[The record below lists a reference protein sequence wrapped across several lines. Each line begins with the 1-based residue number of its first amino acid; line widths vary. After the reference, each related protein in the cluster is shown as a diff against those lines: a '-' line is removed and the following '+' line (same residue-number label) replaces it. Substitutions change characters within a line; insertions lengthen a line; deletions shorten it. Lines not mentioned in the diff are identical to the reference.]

1 MNFNI
6 DFLAWRKIALVLS
19 SIFLLV
25 SLSSLFLKELNWG
38 LDFTGGTLVEL
49 SYPNEANIPQIRQ
62 NLIQG
67 GFEGAQVANFGSSRE
82 VLIKLP
88 GTVSDSLG
96 SEIVSL
102 LSTSNEGKTV
112 DLRRIEYVGP
122 QIGSE
127 LRDDGGTAMLIALA
141 FMMLYIAFRFQSMFA
156 GAAVIA
162 LVHDVI
168 IVVGIFSLIQIEFDL
183 TVLAALLAVIGY
195 SLNDTIVVS
204 DRIRENIR
212 SMDAESTEE
221 IINTSLNQTLGRTLI
236 TSLTT
241 LLVLFSLFILGGE
254 LIKNFPDHYR
264 HYSQKSFTYAGIAQK
279 NRNQLLWRDDMF
291 DGVKTGYTQSAG
303 YCLVGSAVKDGM
315 RLVAVVLDSED
326 NKRFNDVSNLMV
338 YGFRYFKTEKL
349 FTKKEPVKSIEVI
362 AGKKDKVNVGLPED
376 VILTLQKNQRDS
388 LKFEISTESTILAP
402 IKSMDKAGTIK
413 VLDSDN
419 NVLYESDLI
428 YLESVEEKGFF
439 LRLIAIIW
447 NWIKSLFS

>member
-1 MNFNI
+1 MSFNI
-6 DFLAWRKIALVLS
+6 DFLAWRRVALIFS
-19 SIFLLV
+19 SIFLIV
-25 SLSSLFLKELNWG
+25 SVSSLFLKELNYG

-49 SYPNEANIPQIRQ
+49 SYPNSANISEVRETLV
-62 NLIQG
+62 NG
-67 GFEGAQVANFGSSRE
+67 GFVGAQVANFGSSKE

-96 SEIVSL
+96 SEIVTL
-102 LSTSNEGKTV
+102 LSSVSLDQDV

-168 IVVGIFSLIQIEFDL
+168 IVVGIFSLIEIEFDL

-212 SMDAESTEE
+212 SMESNNTEE

-241 LLVLFSLFILGGE
+241 LLVLFSLYLLGGE
-254 LIKNFPDHYR
+254 LIKNFALALIFGVIIGTYSSIYIAANALVMMGLSKDHLR
-264 HYSQKSFTYAGIAQK
+264 
-279 NRNQLLWRDDMF
+279 
-291 DGVKTGYTQSAG
+291 
-303 YCLVGSAVKDGM
+303 
-315 RLVAVVLDSED
+315 
-326 NKRFNDVSNLMV
+326 
-338 YGFRYFKTEKL
+338 
-349 FTKKEPVKSIEVI
+349 
-362 AGKKDKVNVGLPED
+362 
-376 VILTLQKNQRDS
+376 
-388 LKFEISTESTILAP
+388 
-402 IKSMDKAGTIK
+402 
-413 VLDSDN
+413 
-419 NVLYESDLI
+419 
-428 YLESVEEKGFF
+428 VEEP
-439 LRLIAIIW
+439 
-447 NWIKSLFS
+447 

>member
-1 MNFNI
+1 MTFNI
-6 DFLAWRKIALVLS
+6 DFLAWRKIAIIFS
-19 SIFLLV
+19 SIFLVV
-25 SLSSLFLKELNWG
+25 SIGSLFTKQLSWG

-49 SYPNEANIPQIRQ
+49 SYPETANISEIREI
-62 NLIQG
+62 LLQG
-67 GFEGAQVANFGSSRE
+67 GFEGAQVANFGSSKE

-102 LSTSNEGKTV
+102 LSASNLNQEI

-141 FMMLYIAFRFQSMFA
+141 FMMLYIAFRFQSRFA

-162 LVHDVI
+162 LIHDVI

-212 SMDAESTEE
+212 SMDSDNTHE

-241 LLVLFSLFILGGE
+241 LLVLFSLYFLGGE
-254 LIKNFPDHYR
+254 LIKNFALALIFGVVIGTYSSIYIAANALIMMGLNKDHLR
-264 HYSQKSFTYAGIAQK
+264 IEEPENA
-279 NRNQLLWRDDMF
+279 DD
-291 DGVKTGYTQSAG
+291 
-303 YCLVGSAVKDGM
+303 
-315 RLVAVVLDSED
+315 
-326 NKRFNDVSNLMV
+326 N
-338 YGFRYFKTEKL
+338 
-349 FTKKEPVKSIEVI
+349 P
-362 AGKKDKVNVGLPED
+362 LP
-376 VILTLQKNQRDS
+376 
-388 LKFEISTESTILAP
+388 
-402 IKSMDKAGTIK
+402 
-413 VLDSDN
+413 
-419 NVLYESDLI
+419 
-428 YLESVEEKGFF
+428 
-439 LRLIAIIW
+439 
-447 NWIKSLFS
+447 

>member
-102 LSTSNEGKTV
+102 LSTSNEDKTV

-254 LIKNFPDHYR
+254 LIKNFALALIFGVIVGTYSSIYIAANALIMMGLTKDH
-264 HYSQKSFTYAGIAQK
+264 
-279 NRNQLLWRDDMF
+279 
-291 DGVKTGYTQSAG
+291 
-303 YCLVGSAVKDGM
+303 
-315 RLVAVVLDSED
+315 
-326 NKRFNDVSNLMV
+326 
-338 YGFRYFKTEKL
+338 
-349 FTKKEPVKSIEVI
+349 
-362 AGKKDKVNVGLPED
+362 
-376 VILTLQKNQRDS
+376 
-388 LKFEISTESTILAP
+388 LK
-402 IKSMDKAGTIK
+402 
-413 VLDSDN
+413 
-419 NVLYESDLI
+419 
-428 YLESVEEKGFF
+428 VEEAENADDNP
-439 LRLIAIIW
+439 LP
-447 NWIKSLFS
+447 

>member
-1 MNFNI
+1 MSFNI
-6 DFLAWRKIALVLS
+6 DFLAWRRVALIFS
-19 SIFLLV
+19 SIFLIV
-25 SLSSLFLKELNWG
+25 SVSSLFLKELNYG

-49 SYPNEANIPQIRQ
+49 SYPDSANISEIRETLV
-62 NLIQG
+62 NG
-67 GFEGAQVANFGSSRE
+67 GFSGAQVANFGSSKE

-96 SEIVSL
+96 SEIVTL
-102 LSTSNEGKTV
+102 LSSASLNQEV

-168 IVVGIFSLIQIEFDL
+168 IVVGIFSLIEIEFDL

-212 SMDAESTEE
+212 SMESVSTEE

-241 LLVLFSLFILGGE
+241 LLVLFSLYLLGGE
-254 LIKNFPDHYR
+254 LIKNFALALIFGVIIGTYSSIYIAANALVMMGLSKDHLR
-264 HYSQKSFTYAGIAQK
+264 
-279 NRNQLLWRDDMF
+279 
-291 DGVKTGYTQSAG
+291 
-303 YCLVGSAVKDGM
+303 
-315 RLVAVVLDSED
+315 
-326 NKRFNDVSNLMV
+326 
-338 YGFRYFKTEKL
+338 
-349 FTKKEPVKSIEVI
+349 
-362 AGKKDKVNVGLPED
+362 
-376 VILTLQKNQRDS
+376 
-388 LKFEISTESTILAP
+388 
-402 IKSMDKAGTIK
+402 
-413 VLDSDN
+413 
-419 NVLYESDLI
+419 
-428 YLESVEEKGFF
+428 VEEPENADENI
-439 LRLIAIIW
+439 LP
-447 NWIKSLFS
+447 

>member
-19 SIFLLV
+19 FIFLLV

-254 LIKNFPDHYR
+254 LIKNFALALIFGVIVGTYSSIYIAANALIMMGLTKDH
-264 HYSQKSFTYAGIAQK
+264 
-279 NRNQLLWRDDMF
+279 
-291 DGVKTGYTQSAG
+291 
-303 YCLVGSAVKDGM
+303 
-315 RLVAVVLDSED
+315 
-326 NKRFNDVSNLMV
+326 
-338 YGFRYFKTEKL
+338 
-349 FTKKEPVKSIEVI
+349 
-362 AGKKDKVNVGLPED
+362 
-376 VILTLQKNQRDS
+376 
-388 LKFEISTESTILAP
+388 LK
-402 IKSMDKAGTIK
+402 
-413 VLDSDN
+413 
-419 NVLYESDLI
+419 
-428 YLESVEEKGFF
+428 VEEAENADDNP
-439 LRLIAIIW
+439 LP
-447 NWIKSLFS
+447 